1 MNTKN
6 LAAKLLLCIGVI
18 AACGA
23 MTTGAAMPFAS
34 VARDYSPDNQVKA
47 AGTATAIAPA
57 LAPTRT
63 YQERV
68 LPTQQAVEAQE
79 IVSTTRQ
86 RYENKRT
93 ASTAWLRF
101 RIGVA
106 VVALGAVVVYAA
118 RWSVIWIKQA
128 MEHEP
133 YQVLPGQPL
142 YFPRR
147 AQVTHTLTGASWSML
162 TEHAADAQHGQL
174 LVQGRDKRRYRFAGR
189 AQRMPDR
196 VQVLAGD
203 AQLLGAGV
211 KGVRGE

>member
-6 LAAKLLLCIGVI
+6 LAAKLLLCIGGI
-18 AACGA
+18 AACAA

-34 VARDYSPDNQVKA
+34 VARDYSPRNQVA
-47 AGTATAIAPA
+47 AAATATAIP
-57 LAPTRT
+57 LVNEPTRT
-63 YQERV
+63 YQEQV
-68 LPTQQAVEAQE
+68 LPTLQAVEAQE
-79 IVSTTRQ
+79 IVATTHQ

-93 ASTAWLRF
+93 ASTAWLWF
-101 RIGVA
+101 RIGLACV
-106 VVALGAVVVYAA
+106 LFGAVVVYAA

-128 MEHEP
+128 VEHEP
-133 YQVLPGQPL
+133 YQVLPDKPL

-162 TEHAADAQHGQL
+162 TEHAADTQHGQL

-203 AQLLGAGV
+203 AVRLGAGV